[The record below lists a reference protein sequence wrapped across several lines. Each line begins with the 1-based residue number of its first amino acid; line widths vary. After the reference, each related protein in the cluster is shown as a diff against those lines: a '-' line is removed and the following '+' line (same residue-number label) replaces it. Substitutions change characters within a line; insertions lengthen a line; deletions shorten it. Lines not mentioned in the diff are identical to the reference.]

1 MNKCIKIMWHTSAH
15 QVESMLLNSIQRT
28 ADGLSVE
35 GILCAK
41 SPQLF
46 EITAI
51 GEKQSVDKFLDEVYG
66 IIEVAHNLSE
76 VEVIAATKERDY
88 RGIFRIM
95 I

>member
-1 MNKCIKIMWHTSAH
+1 MNKCIKIMWYIPNHK
-15 QVESMLLNSIQRT
+15 VESALLSTIQHT
-28 ADGLSVE
+28 ADKLSVE

-46 EITAI
+46 EIMAA
-51 GEKQSVDKFLDEVYG
+51 GNKEAVDKFLDEMYQ
-66 IIEVAHNLSE
+66 IIEIPQNLGNLE
-76 VEVIAATKERDY
+76 IIASAKERDY